1 MGPGIAPPRVLCQ
14 RRGVSESAPPQVVI
28 PEVLPPAPPVA
39 SGAPPVARSRPWFEP
54 LSALALILV
63 DNLWL
68 FPEFLVVDW
77 PVTIPLCFL
86 SVFLA
91 VFLVQRRRAGDRRR
105 VSFFK
110 AVVLAA
116 IAAVPFS
123 VTGTPVGLALLAW
136 AGIRHPWRS

>member
-1 MGPGIAPPRVLCQ
+1 M
-14 RRGVSESAPPQVVI
+14 I

-39 SGAPPVARSRPWFEP
+39 SEAPPVARSRPWFEP

-77 PVTIPLCFL
+77 PITIPLCFL
-86 SVFLA
+86 SVLIA

-105 VSFFK
+105 VAFLK
-110 AVVLAA
+110 ALVLAA

-136 AGIRHPWRS
+136 AGIRHPWRP